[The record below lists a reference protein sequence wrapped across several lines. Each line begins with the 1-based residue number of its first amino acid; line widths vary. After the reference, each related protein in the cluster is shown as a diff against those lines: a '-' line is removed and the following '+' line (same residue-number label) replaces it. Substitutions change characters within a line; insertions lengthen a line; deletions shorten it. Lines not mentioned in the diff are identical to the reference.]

1 MFAPV
6 KVNVPVPALVKVALV
21 PDIAATSELVPV
33 IVIETAALFCK
44 AMVEAS
50 KSPDE
55 TVNPLIA
62 ISPPVVPV
70 KVTSPPPVEVANV

>member
-21 PDIAATSELVPV
+21 PVIAATSELVPV

-44 AMVEAS
+44 AMVDVS
-50 KSPDE
+50 KSPAE
-55 TVNPLIA
+55 TVNPLIGV
-62 ISPPVVPV
+62 SPPVTPV
-70 KVTSPPPVEVANV
+70 KVT